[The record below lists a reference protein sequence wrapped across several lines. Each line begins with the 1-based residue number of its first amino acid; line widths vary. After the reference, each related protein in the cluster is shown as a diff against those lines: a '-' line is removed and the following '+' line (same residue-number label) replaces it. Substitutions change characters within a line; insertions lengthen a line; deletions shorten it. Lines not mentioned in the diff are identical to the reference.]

1 MKKSLILIAMAMI
14 VMLCGAAGA
23 GEIPENLLPTDPR
36 LEGLVR
42 EALPL
47 EDGMLLLAESEYGNM
62 GWMARVGEDG
72 GVRWVLE
79 EEGGGVFRS
88 ARDAGREYSRAH
100 PASAGRVKRVH
111 RHVRLR
117 DIQRGTGPRAQAA

>member
-47 EDGMLLLAESEYGNM
+47 EDGLVVLDYG
-62 GWMARVGEDG
+62 
-72 GVRWVLE
+72 E
-79 EEGGGVFRS
+79 EWSQVEFEGFHGFMMT
-88 ARDAGREYSRAH
+88 DYLKK
-100 PASAGRVKRVH
+100 PM
-111 RHVRLR
+111 
-117 DIQRGTGPRAQAA
+117 